1 MINKA
6 VKHGKCNKII
16 YNRNG
21 SMYICYLVKVKVLD
35 LDLLL

>member
-16 YNRNG
+16 YNRNS
-21 SMYICYLVKVKVLD
+21 SMYICYLEEKVLD